1 MFGCARVVAGSGI
14 ITTSAGVSAGACAG
28 TTGGGFA
35 GHGVHVCGPPG
46 VSAGPGVP
54 VGGVHVSQL
63 DDALEPHE
71 NALLLYSAQLFL

>member
-1 MFGCARVVAGSGI
+1 MFGCAGVVAGSGI
-14 ITTSAGVSAGACAG
+14 ITTSAGVSAGAG

-35 GHGVHVCGPPG
+35 GLGVHVCGPPG
-46 VSAGPGVP
+46 ESAGSGVP

-71 NALLLYSAQLFL
+71 NALLLYSAQAFL